1 VLAVGEFQA
10 LFVAQLVSV
19 VGDQLARVALAVL
32 VFDRT
37 HSPAWTAVTFALT
50 LLPDLIGGPLL
61 SGVADRRPRRQVM
74 VTADTIRT
82 VLVGVLVIPGLPL
95 WSAGLLV
102 AVVQLF
108 NTPWGAARA
117 ALLPQILE
125 GDRYVVGQAAF
136 SMTTQSAQVLGYGT
150 GGLIVAV
157 LGPHGALA
165 VDAATFAG
173 SALLVRFGVRHRPAA
188 TAAADANGQAGH
200 PSWWQQMVTGL
211 VTVWGTLRLRSLVA
225 LACVSGI
232 YIATEA
238 LAAPYAAAIGGG
250 AVAVGLLFATNPLG
264 MVVGMAVMTRLPNEI
279 RLRWMVPM
287 AVLSCAPL
295 MVCAWRLNVATTIVL
310 WTISGLASA
319 YNLTASTA
327 FVKAVPDA
335 RRGQAFG
342 LAQTSIRV
350 TQGLG
355 VILAG
360 VVAQAIAAHQVVAAA
375 GLLGTLA
382 ALGAGLWWYKALQ
395 PDTAIA
401 DPA

>member
-1 VLAVGEFQA
+1 
-10 LFVAQLVSV
+10 
-19 VGDQLARVALAVL
+19 
-32 VFDRT
+32 
-37 HSPAWTAVTFALT
+37 
-50 LLPDLIGGPLL
+50 
-61 SGVADRRPRRQVM
+61 
-74 VTADTIRT
+74 
-82 VLVGVLVIPGLPL
+82 
-95 WSAGLLV
+95 
-102 AVVQLF
+102 
-108 NTPWGAARA
+108 
-117 ALLPQILE
+117 
-125 GDRYVVGQAAF
+125 
-136 SMTTQSAQVLGYGT
+136 
-150 GGLIVAV
+150 
-157 LGPHGALA
+157 
-165 VDAATFAG
+165 
-173 SALLVRFGVRHRPAA
+173 
-188 TAAADANGQAGH
+188 
-200 PSWWQQMVTGL
+200 
-211 VTVWGTLRLRSLVA
+211 
-225 LACVSGI
+225 
-232 YIATEA
+232 
-238 LAAPYAAAIGGG
+238 
-250 AVAVGLLFATNPLG
+250 VAVGLLFATNPLG
-264 MVVGMAVMTRLPNEI
+264 MVVGMAVITRLPNEI

-295 MVCAWRLNVATTIVL
+295 MGCAWRLNLVTTIVL

-375 GLLGTLA
+375 GLLGTFA